1 MGIPLGG
8 IVPFPTL
15 AATRDHAVG
24 FLATAAEVIPAVN
37 KTPPLGS
44 LPEWQLAQYL
54 VTRGATSFSKV
65 GVADWGALATGF
77 FWARIC
83 VGKTSTPPRKLAPAI
98 NPIHVLFAV
107 PIFSFYGRYLAPTQ
121 LSDKTPT
128 NRDDL
133 SKK

>member
-44 LPEWQLAQYL
+44 LPEWQLAQNL
-54 VTRGATSFSKV
+54 VTIGATSFSNV
-65 GVADWGALATGF
+65 GAAVWEVFVAGF
-77 FWARIC
+77 F
-83 VGKTSTPPRKLAPAI
+83 
-98 NPIHVLFAV
+98 
-107 PIFSFYGRYLAPTQ
+107 
-121 LSDKTPT
+121 
-128 NRDDL
+128 
-133 SKK
+133 